1 MIISVC
7 PTHHENNHSKLRDNA
22 SASANECWLVLE
34 LEWKI
39 KVSP

>member
-7 PTHHENNHSKLRDNA
+7 PTHHENDHSKLRAYAFA
-22 SASANECWLVLE
+22 SAKKCWLVLE
-34 LEWKI
+34 LEKKI